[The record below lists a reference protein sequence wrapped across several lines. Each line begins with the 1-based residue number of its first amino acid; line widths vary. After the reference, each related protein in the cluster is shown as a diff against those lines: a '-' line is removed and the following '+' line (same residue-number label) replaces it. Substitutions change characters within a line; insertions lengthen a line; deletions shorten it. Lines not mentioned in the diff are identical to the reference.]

1 MNRNY
6 VAWGIF
12 LVTAFFGS
20 GCATYDPVVKGS
32 PASLDP
38 SKPNVAKAAKGDLT
52 LYVEEYATQA
62 KSEAAFDTR
71 LAEEGVL
78 PLLILIQN
86 GAQHEHE
93 VKATDIVLLG
103 KTAVQGLTAEQAA
116 SKAERSAVGR
126 ALGWSMIVPIISIPV
141 AVVGSAVHTS
151 KVNKQIQ
158 QDFVAKRL
166 ADGVIAPSKDRSGF
180 VFFDLESGRKDL
192 SGLTL
197 EMTAR
202 NMVTGEAVTIV
213 TPLPAATFRP
223 KAETTQKATGEYR
236 W

>member
-6 VAWGIF
+6 VAGGVF
-12 LVTAFFGS
+12 LLIVCFAS

-86 GAQHEHE
+86 GGQHEHE
-93 VKATDIVLLG
+93 VKATDIVLRG

-158 QDFVAKRL
+158 QDFAAKRL

-180 VFFDLESGRKDL
+180 VFFDLEAGRKDL

-197 EMTAR
+197 EVTAR
-202 NMVTGEAVTIV
+202 NLMTGETVTV
-213 TPLPAATFRP
+213 NAPVPPATFTP
-223 KAETTQKATGEYR
+223 KKQPSEERQEQHR
-236 W
+236 F